1 MFSTKRGVANPL
13 NNCRSAVVAVF
24 KLLCLSVCLIT
35 VLCSPVSAAKKT
47 DTVYLDIGSVVI
59 GEVKGLGRG
68 MLEFKT
74 DQMKTVNIKW
84 NKVVG
89 IASPRSFEIQLVDGV
104 SHFGSIEKG
113 SSAWQMIIVSGEQEE
128 TVGLHRVARID
139 PVESIVWQRLRGAID
154 IGFSHTKANRNIQWS
169 SGLEINY
176 TGRKWAALLQGDS
189 YLNDQRDGSKTQR
202 HSVNLT
208 VIRTLPNRWFGA
220 GLATTERNDEL
231 GLALRLSAGG
241 AVGRQLARSSW
252 LLFTGYA
259 GLLLTNEQYTGTDPN
274 QTRAEGIIA
283 LQLQIFR
290 FEGKV
295 TDLTTGLSGYPSL
308 TTSDRFRIEYD
319 ARFRL
324 ELIKSFYW
332 SLRFYYSYDSNPPS
346 SAASKD
352 DYGVTTSIG
361 WSW

>member
-1 MFSTKRGVANPL
+1 MCSSVRHFPDFLRPLKSLSRTPTKFILYCA
-13 NNCRSAVVAVF
+13 
-24 KLLCLSVCLIT
+24 LLVTCLSA
-35 VLCSPVSAAKKT
+35 SANAAKTT
-47 DTVYLDIGSVVI
+47 DTVFLDIGSIVI
-59 GEVKGLGRG
+59 GEIKYLGRG

-74 DQMKTVNIKW
+74 DQMKTVEIKW

-89 IASPRSFEIQLVDGV
+89 IASPRSFEIQLVNGV
-104 SHFGSIEKG
+104 THFGSILRG
-113 SSAWQMIIVSGEQEE
+113 SETRQMVIATFDSEYPVDLSQ
-128 TVGLHRVARID
+128 VARID
-139 PVESIVWQRLRGAID
+139 PVESAAWQRFRGAID

-176 TGRKWAALLQGDS
+176 TERKWSGQLKGDS
-189 YLNDQRDGSKTQR
+189 YLNDQRDGSRSQR
-202 HSVNLT
+202 HSMNLT
-208 VIRTLPNRWFGA
+208 VVRTFPNRWFGA

-231 GLALRLSAGG
+231 GLALRVSAGG

-252 LLFTGYA
+252 LNFAGYA
-259 GLLLTNEQYTGTDPN
+259 GVLLTNEQYTGSDPT
-274 QTRAEGIIA
+274 QTRAEGILS
-283 LQLQIFR
+283 LQLQIFK

-308 TTSDRFRIEYD
+308 TTSDRFRIEYN

-332 SLRFYYSYDSNPPS
+332 SLRFYYSYDSDPPS